1 MKNFM
6 FLAALL
12 TIGTFSCTALS
23 VEDAEITNDQ
33 IVSNDQIT
41 GDDAEK
47 IEITGKELLSDTLPI
62 GLGALALYGFFALL
76 DPYFVP
82 KDLKTPHGKTYKFAT
97 STLGL
102 VLLGDE
108 IKSLFQKFG
117 TYIVQKD
124 SRLQRFFTVEPSVE
138 EKETSEDPVTERE
151 LLKGGATALAQALL
165 LCGFYKWIN
174 SRIEPQDLKSATGET
189 YKIALLFFSVALF
202 GKNLKSLI
210 NNGIKYTK
218 QKAKPIL
225 TKIQNTLK
233 IV

>member
-1 MKNFM
+1 M
-6 FLAALL
+6 
-12 TIGTFSCTALS
+12 
-23 VEDAEITNDQ
+23 
-33 IVSNDQIT
+33 
-41 GDDAEK
+41 
-47 IEITGKELLSDTLPI
+47 
-62 GLGALALYGFFALL
+62 
-76 DPYFVP
+76 
-82 KDLKTPHGKTYKFAT
+82 KTPHGKTYKFAT
-97 STLGL
+97 STVGL

-124 SRLQRFFTVEPSVE
+124 SRLQHFFTVEPSVE

-151 LLKGGATALAQALL
+151 LLKGGATAFAQALL
-165 LCGFYKWIN
+165 LCGFHKWIN
-174 SRIEPQDLKSATGET
+174 SRIEPQDSKSVTGET

-210 NNGIKYTK
+210 SNGIKYTK